1 MHNQTHLTHL
11 SVPLEHFCQFF
22 LIIWN
27 NHVNLNPAFPVSK
40 TGFLLH
46 FPCRKEFEVT
56 PSGVLF
62 SLLITPNPLWTSLQ
76 AKQSTHNCDL
86 GHDTVSTHRTKK
98 NRKDLPAKQC
108 LKIKPCY
115 LQEQCKQVVISRK
128 GKEIPPHRGQCQHRK
143 SGGVCNS
150 SSAEIP
156 ELAEC
161 PAGKAER
168 AVPSLCGNKESK
180 CKRTQCDGREL
191 GCSHSPC
198 AVHS

>member
-1 MHNQTHLTHL
+1 MWISTQLFL
-11 SVPLEHFCQFF
+11 SPKWDSCCTFLAEKNLKWHPLVF
-22 LIIWN
+22 
-27 NHVNLNPAFPVSK
+27 
-40 TGFLLH
+40 
-46 FPCRKEFEVT
+46 
-56 PSGVLF
+56 F
-62 SLLITPNPLWTSLQ
+62 SLCSSHQTLCERHSKPNSQ
-76 AKQSTHNCDL
+76 HINCDL

-180 CKRTQCDGREL
+180 CKRMQCDGREL